1 MGIFKSGLSRLK
13 GKKSDAE
20 ILGKTF
26 EAFATIVENNAKKTY
41 KKPEALAK
49 ALKKSKVIEKYYLK
63 NTKTS
68 KKFSIAGVV
77 ITAFINKLNSIGL
90 EEKKM
95 SEDDYEGLC
104 NVFLV
109 DRNKISGKNIANN
122 FKKVDSGNVAGIE
135 NLTIKSAISDYFDK
149 ISENY
154 KNVNDEDEKTLSKIE
169 ADASNMSAKLKK
181 NHAMWVS
188 SVLTYKEACNGIAK
202 LLEAIYHRWVLSAP
216 EMQPEQKKKEV
227 EQPKKKNAGVISKF
241 MSTLTTTKPT
251 VIKSLNDFKKAKGAK
266 NIKISEEIDKIPEKA
281 FCECKNL
288 VEISIP
294 KNVTEIG
301 DYAFAGCENLV
312 KIAIPESV
320 TEIGSDAFENCKS
333 LVEITIP
340 ANVTA
345 ISWGVFSGCES
356 LVKITIPESVKI
368 IGPFVFSN
376 CRSLTKITIP
386 ESVTEIGLG
395 AFSGCESL
403 VEITIPE
410 SVTKI
415 GMSAFENCKSLVEI
429 TIPESVTK
437 IGMSAFENCKSLV
450 EITIPES
457 VTKIGMSAFS
467 RCNKLTTINFK
478 DEKYNSVEDFL
489 KEFNQA

>member
-1 MGIFKSGLSRLK
+1 MIMGIFKSGLSRLK

-41 KKPEALAK
+41 KKPETLAK
-49 ALKKSKVIEKYYLK
+49 ALKRNKVIEKYYLK

-68 KKFSIAGVV
+68 KKFSIAGVF

-135 NLTIKSAISDYFDK
+135 NLTIKSAISDHFDK

-169 ADASNMSAKLKK
+169 ADASNMNAKLKK
-181 NHAMWVS
+181 NHATWVS
-188 SVLTYKEACNGIAK
+188 SVLTYKEACEGIAK
-202 LLEAIYHRWVLSAP
+202 LLEAIYHRWVLSEP
-216 EMQPEQKKKEV
+216 EMQSEQKKKEV

-266 NIKISEEIDKIPEKA
+266 NIKISEKINKIPQKA
-281 FCECKNL
+281 FYECKKL
-288 VEISIP
+288 AEIVIP
-294 KNVTEIG
+294 ENVTEIG
-301 DYAFAGCENLV
+301 NHAFAGCENLV
-312 KIAIPESV
+312 KITIPERV
-320 TEIGSDAFENCKS
+320 KEIGENAFNGCKS

-340 ANVTA
+340 KSVTA
-345 ISWGVFSGCES
+345 IEWGTFG
-356 LVKITIPESVKI
+356 
-368 IGPFVFSN
+368 
-376 CRSLTKITIP
+376 
-386 ESVTEIGLG
+386 
-395 AFSGCESL
+395 
-403 VEITIPE
+403 
-410 SVTKI
+410 
-415 GMSAFENCKSLVEI
+415 
-429 TIPESVTK
+429 
-437 IGMSAFENCKSLV
+437 
-450 EITIPES
+450 
-457 VTKIGMSAFS
+457 
-467 RCNKLTTINFK
+467 
-478 DEKYNSVEDFL
+478 
-489 KEFNQA
+489 

>member
-41 KKPEALAK
+41 KKPETLAK
-49 ALKKSKVIEKYYLK
+49 ALKRNKVIEKYYLK

-68 KKFSIAGVV
+68 KKFSIAGVF

-109 DRNKISGKNIANN
+109 DHNKISGKNIANN

-135 NLTIKSAISDYFDK
+135 NLTIKSAISDHFDK
-149 ISENY
+149 ISKNY
-154 KNVNDEDEKTLSKIE
+154 KNVDDEGKKEFDKDKIK
-169 ADASNMSAKLKK
+169 ADAGNMSAKLKK
-181 NHAMWVS
+181 NHATWVS

-202 LLEAIYHRWVLSAP
+202 LLEAIYHRWVLP

-251 VIKSLNDFKKAKGAK
+251 VIKSLNDFKKVKGAK

-281 FCECKNL
+281 FYECKKL
-288 VEISIP
+288 VEIATP

-301 DYAFAGCENLV
+301 NRAFAGCENLV
-312 KIAIPESV
+312 KITIPEKV
-320 TEIGSDAFENCKS
+320 TEIGEDAFDGCKS

-340 ANVTA
+340 KNVTE
-345 ISWGVFSGCES
+345 IRWGTFSGCES
-356 LVKITIPESVKI
+356 LVEITIPEKVTRIGFFAFSNCKSLTKITIPEGVTE
-368 IGPFVFSN
+368 IGLCAFDGCEN
-376 CRSLTKITIP
+376 LTKITIP
-386 ESVTEIGLG
+386 ESVTEIG
-395 AFSGCESL
+395 SG
-403 VEITIPE
+403 
-410 SVTKI
+410 
-415 GMSAFENCKSLVEI
+415 
-429 TIPESVTK
+429 
-437 IGMSAFENCKSLV
+437 
-450 EITIPES
+450 
-457 VTKIGMSAFS
+457 AFS
-467 RCNKLTTINFK
+467 RCNKLTTIKFK
-478 DEKYNSVEDFL
+478 GKEYNSVKDFL